1 MASHLQLGDLRVEVV
16 RKHIK
21 HIYLTVQPPDGR
33 VRISAPTRLNL
44 DTLRLFALS
53 KLDWIGQQQRKLRDQ
68 ARQRTPELLDR
79 EIHYLWGN
87 RYLLQVIEGEGPACI
102 SLSSGKLL
110 LRVKPGTEDEQRR
123 ELLAAWYR
131 QQLKAAAVGLIAKW
145 EGILG
150 VKVQGLFIQ
159 RMKTRWGSCTPAR
172 GNIRLNTELAM
183 KPMPCLEYIVVHEL
197 AHLIERRHN
206 DRFRAI
212 MDAHLPQW
220 PAYRELLNRFPLAY
234 EAWEE
239 QGSPSWTVPE
249 G

>member
-16 RKHIK
+16 RKPIK
-21 HIYLTVQPPDGR
+21 HIYLTVKPPDGR
-33 VRISAPTRLNL
+33 VRISAPVRLNL
-44 DTLRLFALS
+44 ETLRLFALS
-53 KLDWIGQQQRKLRDQ
+53 KLDWIRQQQRKLRDQ
-68 ARQRTPELLDR
+68 ARQKVPELLDR
-79 EIHYLWGN
+79 ETHYLWGN
-87 RYLLQVIEGEGPACI
+87 RYLLQVLEVEGPACI
-102 SLSSGKLL
+102 SLSPGKLL
-110 LRVKPGTEDEQRR
+110 LRVKPATEDEQRR

-172 GNIRLNTELAM
+172 GNIRLNTELAK
-183 KPMPCLEYIVVHEL
+183 KPLPCLEYIVVHEL

-206 DRFRAI
+206 DRFRSI

-220 PAYRELLNRFPLAY
+220 PAYRELLNRLPLAH
-234 EAWEE
+234 EAWE
-239 QGSPSWTVPE
+239 
-249 G
+249 